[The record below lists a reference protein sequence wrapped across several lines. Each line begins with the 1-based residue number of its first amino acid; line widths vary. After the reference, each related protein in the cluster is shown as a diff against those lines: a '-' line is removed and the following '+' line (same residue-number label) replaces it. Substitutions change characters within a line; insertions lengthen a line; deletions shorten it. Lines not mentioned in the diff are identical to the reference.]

1 MAIVAGYTRQTDG
14 AYIVIGNYE
23 SSALAEMAITDDASS
38 DVKEYWIASSI
49 NPDNDT
55 PIVLGTI
62 DV

>member
-23 SSALAEMAITDDASS
+23 SPALAETAITDDASS

-49 NPDNDT
+49 NPENDM
-55 PIVLGTI
+55 PIILGTI